1 MIGCIIQA
9 RMGSTRL
16 PGKAMLSVEN
26 NKTVL
31 DFVIKQL
38 QNCKL
43 VDKIIVATTTLEDDN
58 KIANFSKDSG
68 IDCFRGSS
76 DNVLD
81 RYYQC
86 AKKFS
91 FSIIVRITSDC
102 PLVDPGIADRVI
114 SYFLKNE
121 AKIDYVSNI
130 HPIMTFPDG
139 TNVEVFSFK
148 SLEKVWNKTKK
159 SSEREHV
166 TPYFYTSNEFQLGEF
181 KNSQDLSSLRW
192 TVDYKKDLKLIR
204 EIVSL
209 IPNRPILMEN
219 ILDLFSKYPK
229 LKKINRGIPPNEG
242 YIKSLREDEKSLK
255 SKNNSGII

>member
-9 RMGSTRL
+9 RTGSTRL
-16 PGKAMLSVEN
+16 PGKIMMSIDQN
-26 NKTVL
+26 DTVL
-31 DFVIKQL
+31 SFGIKQVKS
-38 QNCKL
+38 CKKIDEL
-43 VDKIIVATTTLEDDN
+43 VIATTDLPEDDIIVDYMN
-58 KIANFSKDSG
+58 KLNIKY
-68 IDCFRGSS
+68 FRGSS
-76 DNVLD
+76 KDVLD

-102 PLVDPGIADRVI
+102 PLVDPGIADKVI

-148 SLEKVWNKTKK
+148 SLEKVWNEAKK

-192 TVDYKKDLKLIR
+192 TVDHKKDLELIR
-204 EIVSL
+204 EIVRL
-209 IPNRPILMEN
+209 IPSRPILMDDIIQLLEDN
-219 ILDLFSKYPK
+219 YELYR
-229 LKKINRGIPPNEG
+229 INKTKVE
-242 YIKSLREDEKSLK
+242 S
-255 SKNNSGII
+255 

>member
-16 PGKAMLSVEN
+16 PGKVMLNVEN
-26 NKTVL
+26 DKTVL
-31 DFVIKQL
+31 HFVIKQL

-43 VDKIIVATTTLEDDN
+43 VDKIIIATTTLEDDN

-76 DNVLD
+76 HNVLD

-102 PLVDPGIADRVI
+102 PLVDPGIVDRVI

-121 AKIDYVSNI
+121 AKIDYVSNV

-148 SLEKVWNKTKK
+148 SLEKVWNKAEK

-192 TVDYKKDLKLIR
+192 TVDHKKDLKLIR
-204 EIVSL
+204 EIVRL

-229 LKKINRGIPPNEG
+229 LKKINQ
-242 YIKSLREDEKSLK
+242 
-255 SKNNSGII
+255 GII

>member
-9 RMGSTRL
+9 RTGSTRL
-16 PGKAMLSVEN
+16 PGKVMMSIDQDD
-26 NKTVL
+26 TVL
-31 DFVIKQL
+31 SFGIKQVKS
-38 QNCKL
+38 CKKIDEL
-43 VDKIIVATTTLEDDN
+43 VIATTDLPEDDIIVDYMN
-58 KIANFSKDSG
+58 KLNIKY
-68 IDCFRGSS
+68 FRGSS
-76 DNVLD
+76 KDVLD

-148 SLEKVWNKTKK
+148 SLEKAWNKAKK

-166 TPYFYTSNEFQLGEF
+166 TPYLYTSNEFQLGEF

-192 TVDYKKDLKLIR
+192 TVDYKKDLELIR
-204 EIVSL
+204 EIVRL